1 MYPTILAVSKIH
13 QKRQNGVKKSCGF
26 PQSDIGSN
34 VIMLL
39 QVITV
44 GVYISIYSV
53 IIFMEQVWNLTH
65 FQKSFEI
72 IQNNF
77 DSKSLS
83 FFKFHFYLLQLPKK
97 YVSKSIAQFFSSS
110 LINIHKSIL
119 IGIECII
126 IAQMIFYQNRNHLCV
141 TH

>member
-1 MYPTILAVSKIH
+1 
-13 QKRQNGVKKSCGF
+13 
-26 PQSDIGSN
+26 
-34 VIMLL
+34 
-39 QVITV
+39 
-44 GVYISIYSV
+44 
-53 IIFMEQVWNLTH
+53 MEQVWNLTH

-97 YVSKSIAQFFSSS
+97 YVSKSIAQFFSFSS
-110 LINIHKSIL
+110 LNNIHKSIL

-126 IAQMIFYQNRNHLCV
+126 IAQMIFYQNRNHLFLYYV
-141 TH
+141 SHISQMKIWT